1 MDSLREAAKSHKEE
15 VDNLKSKLSN
25 SKSRCD
31 VLEKTVKDSKNQF
44 ALKMKVLI
52 DKTENDDKL
61 IGMLKAEIAKL
72 EASKGVKSSLNL
84 SSRGAGQTKAGVG
97 SYDNEEISKL
107 HQKVALYANDIKCLK
122 VELDH
127 KEDKI

>member
-1 MDSLREAAKSHKEE
+1 MESLRTSAMSHKEE

-25 SKSRCD
+25 SKVRCD

-72 EASKGVKSSLNL
+72 ESSKGVKSSLNL
-84 SSRGAGQTKAGVG
+84 GSRGAG
-97 SYDNEEISKL
+97 
-107 HQKVALYANDIKCLK
+107 
-122 VELDH
+122 
-127 KEDKI
+127 